1 MAAKDIDL
9 DRRIFMELYIIRHG
23 ETYWNHEHRIQGR
36 SDLPLNENG
45 RALAGKTGEAL
56 EQTPF
61 DVIYSSPLIRAYETA
76 NLIRGHRN
84 IQIIRDDRLQEI
96 SFGISEGEP
105 LPALTEDPASP
116 FHYFFDRPELY
127 TAPDGG
133 ESLEHICARASDFLK
148 NEIEPREK
156 DFSRVMIVAHAALN
170 KALLCHIMQHGIKDF
185 WSDGRLLNC
194 SACIFRLEN
203 GHYEMLAY
211 GKTFN

>member
-1 MAAKDIDL
+1 M
-9 DRRIFMELYIIRHG
+9 
-23 ETYWNHEHRIQGR
+23 
-36 SDLPLNENG
+36 
-45 RALAGKTGEAL
+45 
-56 EQTPF
+56 
-61 DVIYSSPLIRAYETA
+61 
-76 NLIRGHRN
+76 
-84 IQIIRDDRLQEI
+84 
-96 SFGISEGEP
+96 
-105 LPALTEDPASP
+105 
-116 FHYFFDRPELY
+116 
-127 TAPDGG
+127 
-133 ESLEHICARASDFLK
+133 EHICARASDFLK